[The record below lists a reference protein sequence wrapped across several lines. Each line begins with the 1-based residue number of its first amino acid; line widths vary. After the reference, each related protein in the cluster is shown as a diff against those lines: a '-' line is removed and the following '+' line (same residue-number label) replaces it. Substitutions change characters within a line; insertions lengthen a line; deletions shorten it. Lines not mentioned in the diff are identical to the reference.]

1 MKNASLTAEQPNG
14 KREGIDP
21 FDTGQ
26 MAQEERDPIRS
37 MGSGCLAAPVG
48 FALSALL
55 LIPLWWVY
63 PFSTADS
70 SAMGPTFTSFLLGV
84 AYALAFGTAA
94 ARGLPKHWLA
104 AGLCT
109 LLGLVIGLAVAA
121 AFREGMYEGCLKG
134 TGPQPG
140 WCYETDPAF
149 LRPMAPLYSTAFALL
164 GLALWAAGAL
174 RLGFKRTHSTPTDP
188 ERE

>member
-1 MKNASLTAEQPNG
+1 
-14 KREGIDP
+14 
-21 FDTGQ
+21 
-26 MAQEERDPIRS
+26 MAQERDPIRS

-70 SAMGPTFTSFLLGV
+70 SAMGPTFTSILLGI

-104 AGLCT
+104 AGLST
-109 LLGLVIGLAVAA
+109 LLGLLVGLAVAA
-121 AFREGMYEGCLKG
+121 AFKEGMYEGCLRG
-134 TGPQPG
+134 SGPQPG
-140 WCYETDPAF
+140 WCYESDPAF
-149 LRPMAPLYSTAFALL
+149 LRPMAPLYSVACALL
-164 GLALWAAGAL
+164 GLALWLVGAL
-174 RLGFKRTHSTPTDP
+174 RLGFTGAPSTPTDP
-188 ERE
+188 EWE